1 MTAPRRFLA
10 LCAACVLAGCGLA
23 PAYVPDPNPLEP
35 GRLPAPD
42 VTVEITQLR
51 SCTDSPDATLRLNS
65 REPVA
70 VLVHGCRGSAGHFR
84 ALAQLYAF
92 HGQQAVCFAYDPG
105 DSLVKASGELITALD
120 RLSGRLRDR
129 DITVI
134 GHSMGGL
141 VARKAMEL
149 ERRAEWQRDD
159 ARIRL
164 ATVSAPFAGIA
175 VASPCGNKAL
185 HWLSLGLVP
194 GICRAITGDN
204 WFEITAASSFIRRPG
219 ALLPTVHQYLK
230 IVTDERDTCRRR
242 SSAGTC
248 LESDYIFSLE
258 EQYHPV
264 IDRYPRLKNVE
275 VRAGHVEIV
284 GYKDVQPRKLLQIL
298 QQEGMMAAT
307 PPERRAALERL
318 LAELY

>member
-1 MTAPRRFLA
+1 MRRFVL
-10 LCAACVLAGCGLA
+10 LCAAGLLAGCSLA
-23 PAYVPDPNPLEP
+23 PAYVPDPSPLAQ

-42 VTVEITQLR
+42 MTLEIAQLR
-51 SCTDSPDATLRLNS
+51 SCTDSPDATLQLDS
-65 REPVA
+65 RQPVA

-105 DSLVKASGELITALD
+105 DSLVKASGELIVALD
-120 RLSGRLRDR
+120 RLSARLQDR
-129 DITVI
+129 EVVVI

-149 ERRAEWQRDD
+149 ERRGEWRRDD

-185 HWLSLGLVP
+185 HWLSLGVVP

-204 WFEITAASSFIRRPG
+204 WFEITAASSFIQRPG

-230 IVTDERDTCRRR
+230 VVTDERDTCRRR
-242 SSAGTC
+242 SAAGAC
-248 LESDYIFSLE
+248 LESDYIFSLA

-264 IDRYPRLKNVE
+264 IDNYPRLKNIE

-284 GYKDVQPRKLLQIL
+284 GYKDVQPRKLLEIL
-298 QQEGMMAAT
+298 QREGMMAAT

>member
-1 MTAPRRFLA
+1 MRSFLA
-10 LCAACVLAGCGLA
+10 LVAASVLAGCSLG
-23 PAYVPDPNPLEP
+23 PAHVPDPSPLAQ

-42 VTVEITQLR
+42 FAAQIAQLR
-51 SCTDSPDATLRLNS
+51 PCTDSADATLHLNS

-92 HGQQAVCFAYDPG
+92 HGQQAVCFAYDAG
-105 DSLVKASGELITALD
+105 DSLVKASGELIVALD
-120 RLSGRLRDR
+120 RLSARLRDR
-129 DITVI
+129 EVTVI

-149 ERRAEWQRDD
+149 ERRGEWQRDD

-175 VASPCGNKAL
+175 VARPCGQKAL
-185 HWLSLGLVP
+185 HWLSLGIVP

-204 WFEITAASSFIRRPG
+204 WFEITSASSFIQRPG
-219 ALLPTVHQYLK
+219 ALLPSVNQYLK
-230 IVTDERDTCRRR
+230 IVTDERDTCRRT
-242 SSAGTC
+242 SAAGAC
-248 LESDYIFSLE
+248 LESDYTFSIE
-258 EQYHPV
+258 EQYHPL
-264 IDRYPRLKNVE
+264 IDRYPRLKNIE

-284 GYKDVQPRKLLQIL
+284 GYKEVQPRKLLEIL
-298 QQEGMMAAT
+298 QQEGLMAAT
-307 PPERRAALERL
+307 PPERRGALERL